1 MDKLLN
7 LALFILADVIP
18 SEHRRANTRRATTA
32 AVCAALAAIALL
44 AGVGFGIAALWIW
57 LETLYNPLSAAL
69 ICMAALLVISGVL
82 ILVARGQFREEQRAS
97 ARSTLGDDL
106 ARELRYL
113 FLRHKG
119 SALLTALIAG
129 LATGRGK

>member
-7 LALFILADVIP
+7 LALFVLSDVIP
-18 SEHRRANTRRATTA
+18 SERRDANTRRITAA
-32 AVCAALAAIALL
+32 AVCGALSAIAFLT
-44 AGVGFGIAALWIW
+44 GFGFGVAALWVW
-57 LETLYNPLSAAL
+57 LATLYNTLSANL
-69 ICMAALLVISGVL
+69 ICTVVLLVLSGIL
-82 ILVARGQFREEQRAS
+82 ILVARGQFQKEQRDSGRA
-97 ARSTLGDDL
+97 TIGDDL

-129 LATGRGK
+129 LAAGRGK